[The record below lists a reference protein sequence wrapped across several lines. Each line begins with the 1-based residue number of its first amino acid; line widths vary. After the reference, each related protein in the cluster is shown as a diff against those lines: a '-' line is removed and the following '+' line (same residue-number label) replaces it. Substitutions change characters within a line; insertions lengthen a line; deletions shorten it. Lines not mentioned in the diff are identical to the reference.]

1 MKQNNKENGI
11 LGILALILALLVI
24 LAIIDVRLFFGAL
37 ALCLCVVAY
46 IYFSNKFWGKEPF
59 AAVLEKMVA
68 GIKLGRGATAF
79 DFMLPIVTVKKNGE
93 VVFANQKFLEIAELP
108 RIGGKFI
115 DDIAKIN
122 LKELDKDSII
132 SGFDTAIGDS
142 SFKAYGTYFKA
153 DKKDSEYINFVFVDT
168 SEINVLK
175 KEAEDCA
182 PVVSLVMID
191 NYDEFTASLSENE
204 KGSLVSKIENI
215 FLSYVKDSGGI
226 FRSIDR
232 NRYLF
237 ICQNRF
243 MDEFIANKFDV
254 LDNVRGIMTAGHIPV
269 TISIGVGKAGSDFKE
284 NSDFAKQAIDM
295 ALGRGGDQAVIKT
308 VHNFEFF
315 GGKSKG
321 TEKRSKVKT
330 RVAATAIA
338 DLLDRCSNVLI
349 MGHKYA
355 DFDSVGA
362 CVAIA
367 RAAFVKEK
375 PVNIII
381 NRDTVLAGP
390 IIESLEALPE
400 YQGVFI
406 SAGEGQDLITSRTLL
421 FVCDTHSPS
430 YVESRDILDNCGS
443 VVVID
448 HHRKMAESIENTVQ
462 FCHEPFASSASEI
475 ASELIAYIDGNGTL
489 LKEEAEAMLAG
500 IILDT
505 KNFYFRTGF
514 RTFEAAAYLR
524 RAGADLI
531 ELKRLFKSD
540 YLTFNRKTELI
551 GAAEFYRKNIT
562 ISVWEGE
569 KLGNAIVIMSQA
581 ADELLNI
588 ENVEASFVLYKSGAD
603 SVHISARS
611 LGNVNVQ
618 IILEKLGGGG
628 HLTTAGAQVEG
639 DYADVIAKLK
649 TVIDEY
655 YENDDKKQQ
664 VSKTE

>member
-505 KNFYFRTGF
+505 KNFYFRPGF